1 MFHIIPFCC
10 SFCIA
15 MRFTE
20 RAHEDVC
27 KLPSVLTAC
36 SMTTSDFLV
45 YLDLLCPSLGSSHF
59 PRDHWSLS
67 MEQETKIQT
76 LVIISNAECALLGLE
91 AGEQSGK
98 DL

>member
-1 MFHIIPFCC
+1 MW
-10 SFCIA
+10 
-15 MRFTE
+15 FTE
-20 RAHEDVC
+20 RARENVC

-59 PRDHWSLS
+59 PPDHWSLS
-67 MEQETKIQT
+67 VEEETKIWT
-76 LVIISNAECALLGLE
+76 LLIISNAEYALLGLE